1 MGNRKMARSTQRLI
15 SALFGLVSVVVFLMF
30 GIIAPATMIENT
42 VDALNGEGPALVFMF
57 IGAAAFTL
65 SFVFL
70 ILLNRLRLAII
81 HQFGGGTQAPDA
93 PDKPAR
99 IYKVVGE
106 PGRVERFLLKAL
118 IGLSVVLCITGYG
131 QYSTVTIEDLYVQL
145 TYLHTAFGLLTFL
158 LLMPY
163 LFVLSRRHY
172 GLKLQLLITLYPLIF
187 VIILQ
192 SPGPLLATFIA
203 MNIVILPLGI
213 FLLARNETPG
223 QRRPALIVA
232 GIALFGFVL
241 VTMTGSFPVV
251 DPINLRFSFRHR
263 NLHAYLSP
271 IAVLLPL
278 YFYWISRKG
287 RDLPTIATTRLLYA
301 CGLLI
306 FAGSVAGASMHWV
319 KEFRLEDLRQKS
331 QIRSAPL
338 VSETGDDP
346 GTLQPG
352 VLSDDTFCGTCH
364 PIPMR
369 QWARSMHANAARTVT
384 FQAVLTSLVQQHGPQ
399 IALDCAACHD
409 PEVALLKRPELLTD
423 PDHLA
428 RSQGVSCRTCHY
440 MNLTGEKNA
449 QYGLQIPRSDFFPGT
464 LEERRLRILVGV
476 QEHINDVTKPITR
489 DGKQC
494 SACHSLRATRKG
506 HEMIP
511 LDNVTSFEKS
521 SFGPKVRCQRCHMPH
536 IVKDKHSYS
545 WMDHSFFGIQQELSQ
560 IVIGQTPEML
570 DEIRLFEEDT
580 GRFLAGELPVL
591 NLMEATMDET
601 FKSYRFTDYK
611 YRLLSVLESIKVAT
625 YGSHFY
631 MSIGRAQRKGD
642 SLDLVLTTLNIN
654 AGHDFPSSLFA
665 NINNV
670 WFELAVTD
678 AAGAEVFRSGFE
690 QDDLTH
696 RLGRIEI
703 DGNGQAIQPRD
714 SLKYET
720 IINKKFLE
728 PDKEYEVAWSVPL
741 GPEVK
746 FPLTLTYKLQYHR
759 YNDDFAKSFST
770 PEKAWSF
777 PIRTISTET
786 FTIESCSR
794 EAPGDCTLTPRPD
807 FDEKQ

>member
-1 MGNRKMARSTQRLI
+1 MGNRKMARSTERLI

-30 GIIAPATMIENT
+30 GIIAPVTMIENT

-81 HQFGGGTQAPDA
+81 HQFGGGTQVPDA
-93 PDKPAR
+93 PDKPVKT
-99 IYKVVGE
+99 YKVVGD

-306 FAGSVAGASMHWV
+306 FASSVAGASMHWV

-331 QIRSAPL
+331 QIRTAPL

-346 GTLQPG
+346 GTLPPG
-352 VLSDDTFCGTCH
+352 VISDDTFCGTCH

-384 FQAVLTSLVQQHGPQ
+384 FQAVVKSLVEQHGPQ

-409 PEVALLKRPELLTD
+409 PEVALLKKPELLTD
-423 PDHLA
+423 PAHLA
-428 RSQGVSCRTCHY
+428 RSQGVSCRVCHY

-489 DGKQC
+489 DGRQC

-511 LDNVTSFEKS
+511 LDNVTSFQKS
-521 SFGPKVRCQRCHMPH
+521 SFGPKVTCQRCHMPH

-545 WMDHSFFGIQQELSQ
+545 WMDHSFFGIQQELSEV
-560 IVIGQTPEML
+560 VIGQTPEML
-570 DEIRLFEEDT
+570 AEIRLFEEDT
-580 GRFLAGELPVL
+580 GRFLAGTLPVL

-611 YRLLSVLESIKVAT
+611 TRLIAIQESIKVAT
-625 YGSHFY
+625 YGTHFR
-631 MSIGRAQRKGD
+631 MSVNQARQKGAT
-642 SLDLVLTTLNIN
+642 LDLILATTNVN

-665 NINNV
+665 NINDT

-678 AAGAEVFRSGFE
+678 AAGTEVFRSRF
-690 QDDLTH
+690 DRADLTH
-696 RLGRIEI
+696 RLGRIEV
-703 DGNGQAIQPRD
+703 DANQQEIQPRD

-720 IINKKFLE
+720 IINRKFLE
-728 PDKEYEVAWSVPL
+728 PDKEYEDAWSVPL
-741 GPEVK
+741 GADVK
-746 FPLTLTYKLQYHR
+746 FPLTLSYKLRYLR
-759 YNDDFAKSFST
+759 YNNEFAESLST
-770 PEKAWSF
+770 SEKIWSF
-777 PIRTISTET
+777 PVRTITEDT
-786 FTIESCSR
+786 FVIESCGQGD
-794 EAPGDCTLTPRPD
+794 PGNCTVTYSSESD
-807 FDEKQ
+807 